1 MIAKLVNP
9 DKSPLMLAH
18 SGRQSYH
25 NQCVLIRCLSFQHAR
40 RTISLMAKKLPF
52 EEIER
57 RIIVKKEALTNPNH
71 GRDPNLRDI
80 SELIECGIVNVDKP
94 KGPTSHD
101 VTERLMAILDVRK
114 AGHSGTLDPLA
125 TGVLPV
131 GIGRATRILQTLL
144 PAGKEYICR
153 MHIHGHVEQQQLN
166 NVFEMFT
173 GTIEQVPPV
182 RSVVKREKRKREIYY
197 TEILQVDG
205 RDVLFRV
212 GCQAGTYIRK
222 LVHDMGT
229 ELGVGAHMTELRR
242 TKAGCF
248 DESSMCSLE
257 QLAEA
262 YSRWKQQ
269 AEEAPLRNLLQP
281 IENAVRHLA
290 KIWID
295 DTAVDPVCHGYDL
308 FVPGICKFHSHI
320 SHEEIV
326 AVLTLKDELVAI
338 GRAELTSDEISEQE
352 KGIAA
357 ETKKVFM
364 TPGTY
369 QKDRL

>member
-1 MIAKLVNP
+1 M
-9 DKSPLMLAH
+9 SQ
-18 SGRQSYH
+18 R
-25 NQCVLIRCLSFQHAR
+25 
-40 RTISLMAKKLPF
+40 LPF
-52 EEIER
+52 EEIDR
-57 RIIVKKEALTNPNH
+57 QIVVTREAFTDPAL
-71 GRDPNLRDI
+71 GRDANSRAI
-80 SELIECGIVNVDKP
+80 SELIECGVVNVDKP

-101 VTERLMAILDVRK
+101 VTDRVRAILHVRK
-114 AGHSGTLDPLA
+114 AGHSGTLDPLV

-144 PAGKEYICR
+144 PAGKEYICT
-153 MHIHGHVEQQQLN
+153 MHIHGHVEQEQLGS
-166 NVFEMFT
+166 VLEGFT

-182 RSVVKREKRKREIYY
+182 RSVVRREKRKREIYY
-197 TEILQVDG
+197 MDVLQIDQ

-212 GCQAGTYIRK
+212 GCQGGTYIRK
-222 LVHDMGT
+222 LVHDMGV

-248 DESSMCSLE
+248 DESSLCSLE

-262 YSRWKQQ
+262 YHCWKEK
-269 AEEAPLRNLLQP
+269 AKEAPLRNLLQP
-281 IENAVRHLA
+281 IENAVRHLG

-295 DTAVDPVCHGYDL
+295 DSAVDPVCHGYDL

-320 SHEEIV
+320 SREEIV
-326 AVLTLKDELVAI
+326 AVLTLKGELIAI
-338 GRAELTSDEISEQE
+338 GQAELTSDEIMERE
-352 KGIAA
+352 KGIAV

-369 QKDRL
+369 QKGGL